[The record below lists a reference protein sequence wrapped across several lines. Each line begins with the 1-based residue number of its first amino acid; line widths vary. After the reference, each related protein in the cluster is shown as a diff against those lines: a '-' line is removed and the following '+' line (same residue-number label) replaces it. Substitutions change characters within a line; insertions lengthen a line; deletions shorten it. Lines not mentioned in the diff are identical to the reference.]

1 MEDQANQISGLVIF
15 WVVNISALISIPAL
29 WQELKTVDG
38 ASGNNVGDPALIK
51 ILIYLWVIAS
61 LVCLSYV
68 F

>member
-1 MEDQANQISGLVIF
+1 MQGPTNQICWLVIILA
-15 WVVNISALISIPAL
+15 VNISALISIPAL

>member
-1 MEDQANQISGLVIF
+1 MQGPTNQICWLVIILA
-15 WVVNISALISIPAL
+15 VNISALISIPAL
-29 WQELKTVDG
+29 WQELKTVDV